1 MSTEKIKDIIRKAQ
15 KKGYLSDPFE
25 VVKTARR
32 LKDKSDKQ
40 LQQLEKAVD
49 TASDKDD

>member
-15 KKGYLSDPFE
+15 KKGYLSDPLE
-25 VVKTARR
+25 IVKAARK

-40 LQQLEKAVD
+40 LRQLEKAID
-49 TASDKDD
+49 TTSDKGD